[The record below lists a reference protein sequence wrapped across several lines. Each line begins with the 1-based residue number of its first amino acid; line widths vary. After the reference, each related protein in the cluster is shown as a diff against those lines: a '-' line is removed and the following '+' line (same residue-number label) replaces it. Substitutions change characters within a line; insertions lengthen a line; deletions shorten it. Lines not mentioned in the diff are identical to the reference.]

1 MTTNVSLL
9 KVRDFKSVYFMELLG
24 QSTNIVHSYSTT
36 RESEQQQ
43 PCDNWRRRFTKS
55 NFLNLTVFS
64 YLSLQKVVFD
74 IRPLSKKIKEIL
86 VNSEIANENKT
97 LIWKVDAVGKCLLHE
112 NRLQAEIEKFRVVL
126 ELVSEVYFDLTYLG
140 FDG

>member
-1 MTTNVSLL
+1 M
-9 KVRDFKSVYFMELLG
+9 
-24 QSTNIVHSYSTT
+24 
-36 RESEQQQ
+36 
-43 PCDNWRRRFTKS
+43 
-55 NFLNLTVFS
+55 
-64 YLSLQKVVFD
+64 QKVVFD
-74 IRPLSKKIKEIL
+74 IRPLSRKIKEIL

-112 NRLQAEIEKFRVVL
+112 NRLQAEIDKSRVVL